1 MSKIEIIRKYK
12 QKRNITNKYLLCSD
26 EHYLVDEILAL
37 HDQVKKLTLSAVGC
51 SLISEEEFNL
61 MANDYIKL
69 ECHEYDGFDIKAKRF
84 KDYRNGLKNMHET
97 MKLLN

>member
-1 MSKIEIIRKYK
+1 MTEELKK
-12 QKRNITNKYLLCSD
+12 
-26 EHYLVDEILAL
+26 EILNILDNVYYWETCPQEYNDRIDA
-37 HDQVKKLTLSAVGC
+37 VKKQLTLTDVGC